1 MDKTY
6 ITEPVIFLLDT
17 LASLYIIAI
26 ILRFLL
32 QWMGAEFYNPI
43 AQMLIRITHPPLKW
57 LRRYIPAVGRID
69 TASLILAF
77 ALQMS
82 VDFTTLLLRDVDVSF
97 SALLVLSFSQLL
109 SLLINVLI
117 FAVFARAI
125 LSWVNPGT
133 YHAAASILYSLTEPL
148 LRFCRGALPTVA
160 GGIDLSPLIV
170 LIVLQLMK
178 MLLLPPLQQLTAL
191 LG

>member
-17 LASLYIIAI
+17 LVSLYIVAV

-32 QWMGAEFYNPI
+32 QWTGAEFYNPI
-43 AQMLIRITHPPLKW
+43 AQMLVRITHPPLKR
-57 LRRYIPAVGRID
+57 LRRYIPAAGRID
-69 TASLILAF
+69 TASLVLAF
-77 ALQMS
+77 ALQMA
-82 VDFTTLLLRDVDVSF
+82 VDFATLLLRDVGVGF

-109 SLLINVLI
+109 SLLINVFI
-117 FAVFARAI
+117 FAVFARAV

-148 LRFCRGALPTVA
+148 LRFCRGAMPTVA
-160 GGIDLSPLIV
+160 GGIDLSPLIA